1 MGNSIK
7 VGSVV
12 FAKNGVDIFKGPGT
26 VTALFREF
34 DVDFA
39 TVFWQGSCVS
49 FDHRLSNLLTLS
61 EKYREVEGE
70 YE

>member
-1 MGNSIK
+1 MENEIK

-12 FAKNGVDIFKGPGT
+12 WHVEPTALFRGPGT

-39 TVFWQGSCVS
+39 TVLWQSSLVK
-49 FDHRLSNLLTLS
+49 FDHRVSSLMTLA
-61 EKYREVEGE
+61 EKEGK
-70 YE
+70 